1 MTNRTKAAL
10 LVLLLAAVLAAPLA
24 AAAQPVKIKVTSAS
38 AVLRLSAGPRGEVA
52 VEKIPVGTVFEAVRK
67 TGAWFE
73 VRYRAEMG
81 VLLTAYIGETDVE
94 VIGEAPAPATVKPAP
109 AAKAAQPKAKAEPR
123 STGGGGLELAIGGG
137 LAMPGFKDWSGVYSD
152 AWSWALLQSASET
165 GMLSLSAKS
174 PINLGLAAT
183 YFFNEKL
190 GVRLRIDYLSKRTF
204 QDGIGTYK
212 MTWTWSV
219 APGGPFTQETE
230 WPLTGDLSAL
240 PISLNG
246 VYRFVSGPSFSAWG
260 EAGLTIVMAKLA
272 ASGTIGYAT
281 SWTSGPQYID
291 YIPLPASVDASKTAF
306 GFNAGLGAEY
316 KIGGS
321 LGLFLEAG
329 YIAAGSISQG
339 WAVPAGTYA
348 GVNYPSAK
356 WIFSDTLAAEVAGKL
371 PSLEAA
377 LGFLKLAAGV
387 RIRL

>member
-1 MTNRTKAAL
+1 MTNRTKTAL
-10 LVLLLAAVLAAPLA
+10 LVLLLAAILAAPLA
-24 AAAQPVKIKVTSAS
+24 ATAQPTKIRVTSAS
-38 AVLRLSAGPRGEVA
+38 AVLRLTAFARGEVA
-52 VEKIPVGTVFEAVRK
+52 VDKVPVGTVFEAVSK
-67 TGAWFE
+67 TGAWYE
-73 VRYRAEMG
+73 VRHRSEMG
-81 VLLTAYIGETDVE
+81 MLLTAYINESDVE
-94 VIGEAPAPATVKPAP
+94 VIGAAPAKAKPAP
-109 AAKAAQPKAKAEPR
+109 PAKATQPRAKAEPR
-123 STGGGGLELAIGGG
+123 TAGSGGLELAIGGG
-137 LAMPGFKDWSGVYSD
+137 LAMSGFKDWSGTYTD
-152 AWSWALLQSASET
+152 TWSWALLQNVSET
-165 GMLSLSAKS
+165 GMLSLAAKS